1 MGSTP
6 TRSGIRWLALMFA
19 FTSFACSSTK
29 PPEQG
34 SVEFEAHRPTF
45 VRALGAANRTGSTE
59 ANGVVDEQ
67 VDEVLD
73 ERGYQS
79 GDRTRSATLHVVIE
93 TWGRFEREPHVR
105 VSGRLFDDK
114 TGTLIWSGAAEEG
127 GQSSFADDED
137 SSWLESVLASC
148 LDAAADALIDSQASA
163 GRTAVESSDAA
174 SKRSKVHDLRPGEA
188 TKSRTNFSWPPAAR
202 VDLGDRAQLRVRAE
216 HEVDRGRGPLDRT
229 RLAVA
234 CLRSVRRTAPSS
246 TPCRGRAG

>member
-19 FTSFACSSTK
+19 FASVACSSTK

-73 ERGYQS
+73 ERGYRS

-105 VSGRLFDDK
+105 VSGRLFDD
-114 TGTLIWSGAAEEG
+114 TSGTLIWSGAAEEG
-127 GQSSFADDED
+127 GQSSFDDAED

-148 LDAAADALIDSQASA
+148 LDAAADALIDSQTSA
-163 GRTAVESSDAA
+163 GRTAVESMLRTLPKAQALRRAPSDAP
-174 SKRSKVHDLRPGEA
+174 V
-188 TKSRTNFSWPPAAR
+188 
-202 VDLGDRAQLRVRAE
+202 
-216 HEVDRGRGPLDRT
+216 GR
-229 RLAVA
+229 
-234 CLRSVRRTAPSS
+234 
-246 TPCRGRAG
+246 

>member
-6 TRSGIRWLALMFA
+6 TRSGVRWLALVLAFA
-19 FTSFACSSTK
+19 SVACSSTK

-45 VRALGAANRTGSTE
+45 VRALSAANRTGSTE

-67 VDEVLD
+67 VDEVLV

-105 VSGRLFDDK
+105 VSGRLFDD
-114 TGTLIWSGAAEEG
+114 TSGTLIWSGAAEEG
-127 GQSSFADDED
+127 GQSSFDDDED

-148 LDAAADALIDSQASA
+148 LDAAADAFIDSQARA
-163 GRTAVESSDAA
+163 GRTAVESMLRTLPKAQPLRRAPSDAP
-174 SKRSKVHDLRPGEA
+174 V
-188 TKSRTNFSWPPAAR
+188 
-202 VDLGDRAQLRVRAE
+202 
-216 HEVDRGRGPLDRT
+216 GR
-229 RLAVA
+229 
-234 CLRSVRRTAPSS
+234 
-246 TPCRGRAG
+246 